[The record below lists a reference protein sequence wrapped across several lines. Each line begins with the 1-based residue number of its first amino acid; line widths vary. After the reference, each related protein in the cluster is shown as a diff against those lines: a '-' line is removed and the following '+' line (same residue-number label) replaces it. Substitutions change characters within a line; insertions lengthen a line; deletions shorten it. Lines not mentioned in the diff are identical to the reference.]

1 MSPESLPCK
10 NGHQPIRGELPATQT
25 SAGAESQLFQV
36 PEQRGGTQGPTRV
49 QGEVTGE
56 TLKGQKTHPGCGGAG
71 RGGDSTRGRAGA
83 AGDLGQSAWLL
94 PNRPARKDQPIPE
107 AGTRAPLSGRL
118 QQTPRRSRLAR
129 GPSSSTA

>member
-36 PEQRGGTQGPTRV
+36 PEQRGGTWGPTRV

-71 RGGDSTRGRAGA
+71 GRQHQGPGRSCWGPGPIRLALTQPPCPQGPANPRGRNQSPA
-83 AGDLGQSAWLL
+83 LGQAAADASAL
-94 PNRPARKDQPIPE
+94 PA
-107 AGTRAPLSGRL
+107 S
-118 QQTPRRSRLAR
+118 
-129 GPSSSTA
+129 